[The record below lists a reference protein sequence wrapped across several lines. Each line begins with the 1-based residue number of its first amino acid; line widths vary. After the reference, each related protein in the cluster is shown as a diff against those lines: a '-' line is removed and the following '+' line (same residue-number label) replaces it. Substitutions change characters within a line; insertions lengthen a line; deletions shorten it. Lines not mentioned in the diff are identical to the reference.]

1 MIVYLNGA
9 FLEAA
14 SARVSLFDGGYLYG
28 DGLYE
33 TLRLYAGRPA
43 DLDGHLGRLTRE
55 LELLGYAWR
64 PEAAAIRALLGELAA
79 RNGLAGEDAR
89 ARLTVSRGGSPDD
102 PLPLAGLDALPE
114 TVSAW
119 VTPIAPEVTAW
130 QRDGIAACVMKS
142 PFARGNFPQLKTL
155 NYLPALMALRFA
167 HAEGCQGALLVDRQ
181 GKLLEGTGSNLF
193 VVRDGQ
199 LLTPPSRL
207 GLLAGRTRARVLGLA
222 AAAGLRPLESALE
235 RRDLLTAPEAFLS
248 GSVKEIVPLV
258 RVDGQPVGD
267 GLPGP
272 ATRDLQKRYRQ
283 AVLDDLAQPG
293 GDSVVPGTT
302 GAQQPQ

>member
-1 MIVYLNGA
+1 MLRPSA
-9 FLEAA
+9 PT

-64 PEAAAIRALLGELAA
+64 PEAAAIRALLGELAT
-79 RNGLAGEDAR
+79 RNGLAGQDAR

-102 PLPLAGLDALPE
+102 PLPLAGFDALPE
-114 TVSAW
+114 TISAW
-119 VTPIAPEVTAW
+119 VTPIAPEVAAW

-167 HAEGCQGALLVDRQ
+167 HAEGCQEALLVDRQ
-181 GKLLEGTGSNLF
+181 GKLLEGTCSNLF

-258 RVDGQPVGD
+258 RVDGQPVGE

-272 ATRDLQKRYRQ
+272 VTRDLQKRYRQ

-293 GDSVVPGTT
+293 GDCAVPGTA
-302 GAQQPQ
+302 GAEQPQ